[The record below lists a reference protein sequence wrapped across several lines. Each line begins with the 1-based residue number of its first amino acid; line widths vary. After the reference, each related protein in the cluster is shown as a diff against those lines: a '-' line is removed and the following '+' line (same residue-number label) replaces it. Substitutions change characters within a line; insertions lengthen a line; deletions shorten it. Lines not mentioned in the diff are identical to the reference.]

1 MLNILI
7 HEYPL
12 PSVIVC
18 LDLHLD
24 LFLILHVLRGGDGLP
39 LDRVQTVNESKTFVV
54 NIKFFFQSMN
64 ILFKYPSAYPAFSFL
79 ALTP

>member
-1 MLNILI
+1 MLNILL
-7 HEYPL
+7 HENPL

-54 NIKFFFQSMN
+54 NINFYLQTLNVYFV
-64 ILFKYPSAYPAFSFL
+64 IY
-79 ALTP
+79 LTPPSLFWH